1 VFSRQQSFGFRPG
14 GGRAADCA
22 LAICSATP
30 PATLPAD
37 FCDNRRYAI
46 HAALSPDFALMR
58 SSFPSVLAASA
69 ALLVAAPALAAESG
83 SFSVAQLF
91 NRPQPPADIDDD
103 GPGRGPDNGQLVIR
117 IERLEN
123 QIRAMT
129 GQIEQLQFQ
138 VRRLEEQG
146 RAVPQASAAPQAAPH
161 APPVQPTV
169 APPLP
174 APVQVGAAGQTPVAA
189 TPAEPGRLRR
199 SDAFDPASDPTA
211 PGAPR
216 PLGATPPSAPVAGPS
231 GPLASAR
238 AAVPV
243 QQPMQPMDLG
253 QPKPPVVAPAEAAP
267 NGTVIASA
275 QPPGPKEEYELAAA
289 FLKQG
294 QYDQAEKGFS
304 AFIARNPK
312 NRYAADAVFG
322 LGESYFQR
330 GRHRE
335 AAEQYLKIST
345 AYATSSKGA
354 ESLLRLG
361 QSLNALGAKEQA
373 CASFA
378 EVARKYPSSANTI
391 RAAEREAKKNAC

>member
-1 VFSRQQSFGFRPG
+1 MRFAVRFVFVAFT
-14 GGRAADCA
+14 A
-22 LAICSATP
+22 L
-30 PATLPAD
+30 
-37 FCDNRRYAI
+37 F
-46 HAALSPDFALMR
+46 
-58 SSFPSVLAASA
+58 
-69 ALLVAAPALAAESG
+69 VAAPARAAETG

-91 NRPQPPADIDDD
+91 NRPQPPADLDDD
-103 GPGRGPDNGQLVIR
+103 GPARGPDNGQQVIR

-146 RAVPQASAAPQAAPH
+146 RAVSQAIPAPQAAPQAAPH
-161 APPVQPTV
+161 AAAVQPTV

-174 APVQVGAAGQTPVAA
+174 APVQVGAAGQTPSGA
-189 TPAEPGRLRR
+189 TAEPRLRR

-231 GPLASAR
+231 GPLTSAR

-253 QPKPPVVAPAEAAP
+253 QPKPPVAAPAEATP
-267 NGTVIASA
+267 NGTVIASV
-275 QPPGPKEEYELAAA
+275 QPQGPKEEYELAAA

-304 AFIARNPK
+304 AFVAKNPK

-322 LGESYFQR
+322 LGETYFQR

-345 AYATSSKGA
+345 VYATSSKGA
-354 ESLLRLG
+354 DSLLRLG

-378 EVARKYPSSANTI
+378 EVARKYPASANTI